1 MLFMAKNVYVVQPYE
16 VGTKERKSLAI
27 IIPAKITRAHHINT
41 STIFALG
48 VDEKTTRITLR
59 EVYTKDEDEEKKMAP
74 AYESFQASSKQV
86 STRGH

>member
-1 MLFMAKNVYVVQPYE
+1 MAKNVYVVQPYE
-16 VGTKERKSLAI
+16 VGTMDRKSLAI
-27 IIPAKITRAHHINT
+27 IIPAKITREHHINT

-59 EVYTKDEDEEKKMAP
+59 EVCTKDEDEEKEKMTP

-86 STRGH
+86 STRAQNR